1 METSGRCVKMDHSE
15 IIAMDYSVSKINA
28 SLQKIKNQEDVLV
41 KQKSPQN
48 DRRPIR
54 RCEPSTVFSGHHCQ
68 DSILRTALL
77 GQYSQDSIVRTVF
90 SGGQIWDLGWAKL
103 S

>member
-41 KQKSPQN
+41 KQKK
-48 DRRPIR
+48 
-54 RCEPSTVFSGHHCQ
+54 PSKRSE
-68 DSILRTALL
+68 ANK
-77 GQYSQDSIVRTVF
+77 
-90 SGGQIWDLGWAKL
+90 AM
-103 S
+103 